1 VLKLTQLLGKFFEH
15 LFKKRQGRLRV
26 NVELGKGMPL
36 RKSVYQMLHGS
47 IMLGGEQLFENWNS
61 TLTMENMTVSPMQM
75 NEECKQTCNISSKSR
90 TANLFISEV
99 LFANIRMTPLP
110 NVGTWRNL
118 SEIES

>member
-1 VLKLTQLLGKFFEH
+1 
-15 LFKKRQGRLRV
+15 
-26 NVELGKGMPL
+26 
-36 RKSVYQMLHGS
+36 MLHGS

-61 TLTMENMTVSPMQM
+61 TLTTENMTVSPMQM

-90 TANLFISEV
+90 AANLFISEV
-99 LFANIRMTPLP
+99 LFANVRMTPLP